1 VTDVSIIIPTYNRA
15 RFLGATI
22 DSALAQGEGV
32 EVIVVDDGSTD
43 GTAGLLANYG
53 ERVRFLRQSKRG
65 PSAARNLGAVQA
77 RGDYLFFLDSDDLI
91 EPGAIAG
98 LLERART
105 LGPDRVPFGQAMTVD
120 EANEAAVGPAYGFPH
135 LAVGHDLRLADLLGG
150 VMPLCLSLT
159 SRKSFHSLGGL
170 RTDLR
175 LGEDHEFAVRMH
187 LSGLVYVATDVRVL
201 RVRLHG
207 DPRLSCT
214 GDKGFGERALQLWS
228 MIVNA
233 VGVAEDFDRQAE
245 RALARMIWIAGRGS
259 ARGGDEVAAQALFA
273 LACSLDPKVDQNGRW
288 PFRLL
293 SWATG
298 PYRAE
303 RCAEQLRS
311 LLCRR

>member
-43 GTAGLLANYG
+43 GTAALLADYG
-53 ERVRFLRQSKRG
+53 ERLRFLRQSNRG

-91 EPGAIAG
+91 EPGAIAA
-98 LLERART
+98 LLEHART
-105 LGPDRVPFGQAMTVD
+105 LGPDRVPFGQAITVD
-120 EANEAAVGPAYGFPH
+120 EVNEAAVGPSYGFPH
-135 LAVGHDLRLADLLGG
+135 LAVGYDLRLADLLGG

-159 SRKSFHSLGGL
+159 SRKSFHSLGRL

-175 LGEDHEFAVRMH
+175 LGEDHELAVRMH
-187 LSGLVYVATDVRVL
+187 LNGFVYVATDVRVL
-201 RVRLHG
+201 RVRLHS

-214 GDKGFGERALQLWS
+214 ADKEFGERALQLWS
-228 MIVNA
+228 LIVDA
-233 VGVAEDFDRQAE
+233 VGEVEDFDRQAE
-245 RALARMIWIAGRGS
+245 RALARMIWIAGRGT
-259 ARGGDEVAAQALFA
+259 ARGGSEVAAEALFA
-273 LACSLDPKVDQNGRW
+273 LACSLDPKVDRNGRW
-288 PFRLL
+288 LFRLL
-293 SWATG
+293 SRVTG

-303 RCAEQLRS
+303 RCAEQLRF